1 MGKSGAQK
9 RVRSGVPLCRA
20 GGILCVVL
28 STAGQKLMASRYTTG
43 FRGRLFGRHSSSMHR
58 LLTRLLLW
66 LVVLALPLQGMA
78 ATAMMARAGTLDE
91 ATVAMAM
98 PVHDGAA
105 MADAC
110 HEHEEAMA
118 ADGDAKA
125 PTQSHCKTC
134 PICAACSLGSVIPLA
149 ASLGVPLLKLPAD
162 APRELSTAFHS
173 FIPEALQRPPSIRV

>member
-1 MGKSGAQK
+1 
-9 RVRSGVPLCRA
+9 
-20 GGILCVVL
+20 
-28 STAGQKLMASRYTTG
+28 MASRYTTR
-43 FRGRLFGRHSSSMHR
+43 FRGRLSGRHFSSMHR

-78 ATAMMARAGTLDE
+78 ATTMMARAGVMDE

-98 PVHDGAA
+98 PAHDSAA

-125 PTQSHCKTC
+125 PTQSPTQSHCKTC